1 MGSLDDVLEQVAR
14 GELTPDE
21 ALALLDTGPQP
32 EAVAPA
38 GGATTGPEP
47 AEVAPAPAA
56 ESGTDAG
63 AVRLDKAPEPPP
75 YDPVTAGVAGT
86 DPPAADPGA
95 DAPPAYEPP
104 DEPVPDAPVA
114 GRGLRTV
121 KVRTLANALEVYADP
136 GVAEVLVT
144 SGSVTLRRDGDTV
157 IVEQDRGRVPDGG
170 RYAFVNHLGRT
181 LASIP
186 GIDQRIVLRVNPA
199 VLVDIDVSAVSVKI
213 WGCEGGLRLRLAAS
227 SAKFDRV
234 TGPITIDA
242 QASSIKGSARV
253 TGEGHIRAESSSVK
267 LGLREG
273 SDVRIQYR
281 NSMGKVV
288 LPMGRSRTAG
298 SRARTATVGRG
309 TGRLMIDAT
318 MSSVIVG
325 NDQWSNR

>member
-1 MGSLDDVLEQVAR
+1 MPALDDVLQQVAR

-21 ALALLDTGPQP
+21 ALALLDTGPPADADADTEP
-32 EAVAPA
+32 EVDP
-38 GGATTGPEP
+38 GPEP
-47 AEVAPAPAA
+47 V
-56 ESGTDAG
+56 D
-63 AVRLDKAPEPPP
+63 LDKAPEPPAYEP
-75 YDPVTAGVAGT
+75 PPEPVADGPV
-86 DPPAADPGA
+86 PADEPAA

-104 DEPVPDAPVA
+104 REPVADEPVAGLRGPNAEP
-114 GRGLRTV
+114 GRGVRTV
-121 KVRTLANALEVYADP
+121 KVRTLANALEIYADP
-136 GVAEVLVT
+136 GVAEVQVT
-144 SGSVTLRRDGDTV
+144 SGSATLRREGDTV
-157 IVEQDRGRVPDGG
+157 LVEQNRGRVPDGG

-181 LASIP
+181 LSSIP
-186 GIDQRIVLRVNPA
+186 GLDERIVLRVNPA

-227 SAKFDRV
+227 SAKFDRIA
-234 TGPITIDA
+234 GPITIDA

-288 LPMGRSRTAG
+288 LPMGRTRTAG